1 MTTIHL
7 TEAKC
12 EACEGGV
19 PPLAPDVAA
28 ELRTQTPDWQIDAAG
43 KVLYRE
49 YTLRSFAEALALLN
63 QAGAVAEAEGHHPNL
78 HLTDYKHLRIE
89 LTTHAIGGLS
99 QNDFIV
105 AAKLDAA
112 VDQSGE

>member
-7 TEAKC
+7 TKQTC

-19 PPLAPDVAA
+19 PPLTRTEAA
-28 ELRTQTPDWQIDAAG
+28 ELQTQTPEWQIDETG
-43 KVLYRE
+43 KVLYRA
-49 YTLRSFAEALALLN
+49 YTLANFCDALALVNL
-63 QAGAVAEAEGHHPNL
+63 AGEIAEAEGHHPDL
-78 HLTDYKHLRIE
+78 HLTDYKQVRIE
-89 LTTHAIGGLS
+89 LTTHAIDGLS

-112 VDQSGE
+112 REE